1 MKMSPTM
8 EQGQAMGKSSP
19 ESAASAESADVAAVE
34 RAVVVLRRQQG
45 RNALARL
52 SARRGARSGTVG
64 TLPDQVF
71 QLLDAVEH
79 ATTLGRPPSVTEAAA
94 LLAVDQPRATRLAA
108 QALDAG
114 LLRRE
119 ADQSDGR
126 RSLLALTPDG
136 RAALAQIRA
145 FRRRVIAEALRD
157 WSADDRADLA
167 RLLGRFVD
175 DVAAITSE

>member
-1 MKMSPTM
+1 
-8 EQGQAMGKSSP
+8 MGKSTP
-19 ESAASAESADVAAVE
+19 GCVEGAEPAANAESPDVAAVE
-34 RAVVVLRRQQG
+34 RAVVALRRQQS

-52 SARRGARSGTVG
+52 SARRGAGGGTAG
-64 TLPDQVF
+64 ALPDQVI

-79 ATTLGRPPSVTEAAA
+79 ATTLGRSPSVTEAAT

-108 QALDAG
+108 QALGAG

-126 RSLLALTPDG
+126 RSLLTLTPDG
-136 RAALAQIRA
+136 RAALARIRA
-145 FRRRVIAEALRD
+145 FRQRVIAEALSD

-167 RLLGRFVD
+167 RLLARFVD
-175 DVAAITSE
+175 DVAAVTSD